1 MIVQCEG
8 LCLSS
13 LTQRGLANK
22 QIVTLEDF
30 PLMPERVLFL
40 AYLII
45 NDMDEDTDGVLIK
58 FAVDKKLGKINNMLK
73 QQDQDIKW
81 SQIMEKEVLVIG
93 ITICSPLND
102 GTVQKGTEILDCI

>member
-22 QIVTLEDF
+22 VTLEDF

-73 QQDQDIKW
+73 
-81 SQIMEKEVLVIG
+81 
-93 ITICSPLND
+93 
-102 GTVQKGTEILDCI
+102 